1 MMSGRHIQGVVT
13 VVLLSLLLASCRDDE
28 GEEALLPIAQKALT
42 DTASVYYIG
51 ADRYPQDISGLP
63 IGVLDCSVNGFEV
76 VERLLTLDCFDNI
89 TGKPEP
95 DGIIDFGGEN
105 IQFLSDRANGPY
117 GGYIEVGS
125 LDFLKEQVL
134 SNTIFLMSDDYFNL
148 AGDEYRSGFKEPVKM
163 IIVSSPVADLRVL
176 PDINNFLEQSGTG
189 VKAIGVV
196 EAGIREAV
204 SDVDEDGNLCV
215 GVLFAPDGVSSI
227 EYESM
232 IRKSVGN
239 TGGKVQVLNQEAV
252 GLDAAIKGDTAYVDT
267 TSVVARDSYAG
278 PVAGV
283 SYNNIDMSLFDR
295 YGFDTQDNALLYV
308 RKGDLSGVQLN
319 SVENYAR
326 FHLVSMIERHRRSGS
341 RVPISSIILADGS
354 YAQIRDILEEVMEEL
369 YNYRRGG
376 IYLYRSVISPDFR
389 FIDPAECAAAE
400 AYKVLRNDRNLALR
414 GELTRLESFITMPSA
429 SLPEDALNPDGTMK
443 DDYKY
448 GRQCGSEDLTTKV
461 VPFAPRYVTPE
472 IMNYIERNNSEV
484 YSLIRNYLY

>member
-1 MMSGRHIQGVVT
+1 MMSGRYILRVLAAAALPLC
-13 VVLLSLLLASCRDDE
+13 LLSCKDE
-28 GEEALLPIAQKALT
+28 GGERALLPIAQKALT
-42 DTASVYYIG
+42 DTASVYYT
-51 ADRYPQDISGLP
+51 DLSSYPEDISKLP

-76 VERLLTLDCFDNI
+76 VERLLTLDRFDNI
-89 TGKPEP
+89 TGKPGP
-95 DGIIDFGGEN
+95 DGIVDFGGEN

-117 GGYIEVGS
+117 GGYIEEGN

-134 SNTIFLMSDDYFNL
+134 SNTLFLMGDDFFNL
-148 AGDEYRSGFKEPVKM
+148 AGDEYRSGYKEPVKL

-176 PDINNFLEQSGTG
+176 PDVENFLEQSGTG

-196 EAGIREAV
+196 EAGVQEAV

-232 IRKSVGN
+232 IRKAVGN

-267 TSVVARDSYAG
+267 TAVVARDSYAG
-278 PVAGV
+278 PVSGV

-308 RKGDLSGVQLN
+308 RNGDLSGVQLN

-354 YAQIRDILEEVMEEL
+354 YAQIRDILEEVMDEL

-376 IYLYRSVISPDFR
+376 IYLYRSGISPDFR
-389 FIDPAECAAAE
+389 FIDPAECAAVE
-400 AYKVLRNDRNLALR
+400 AYKILRNDRNLALR
-414 GELTRLESFITMPSA
+414 GDLTRLESFITMPSA
-429 SLPEDALNPDGTMK
+429 SLPEDAINPDGTMK
-443 DDYKY
+443 DDYRY
-448 GRQCGSEDLTTKV
+448 GRQCGSEELTTKV
-461 VPFAPRYVTPE
+461 VPFSPRYVTPE

>member
-1 MMSGRHIQGVVT
+1 M
-13 VVLLSLLLASCRDDE
+13 LLSLLLASCRDDE

-196 EAGIREAV
+196 EAGIQEAV

-267 TSVVARDSYAG
+267 TAVVARDSYAG

-308 RKGDLSGVQLN
+308 RKGDLPGVQLN

-354 YAQIRDILEEVMEEL
+354 YAQIRDILEEVMDEL

-461 VPFAPRYVTPE
+461 VPFAPRYVAPE

>member
-1 MMSGRHIQGVVT
+1 M
-13 VVLLSLLLASCRDDE
+13 LLSLLLASCRDDE

-267 TSVVARDSYAG
+267 TAIVARDSYAG

>member
-267 TSVVARDSYAG
+267 TAVVARDSYAG

-308 RKGDLSGVQLN
+308 RKGNLSGVQLN

-354 YAQIRDILEEVMEEL
+354 YAQIRDILEEVMDEL

>member
-267 TSVVARDSYAG
+267 TAVVARDSYAG

-354 YAQIRDILEEVMEEL
+354 YAQIRDILEEVMDEL

>member
-176 PDINNFLEQSGTG
+176 PDIN
-189 VKAIGVV
+189 KAIGVV

-267 TSVVARDSYAG
+267 TAVVARDSYAG

>member
-13 VVLLSLLLASCRDDE
+13 VVLLSLLLVSCRDDE

-134 SNTIFLMSDDYFNL
+134 SNTIFLMSDDFFNL

-267 TSVVARDSYAG
+267 TAVVARDSYAG

-376 IYLYRSVISPDFR
+376 IYLYRSGISPDFR

-472 IMNYIERNNSEV
+472 IMSYIERNNSEV

>member
-267 TSVVARDSYAG
+267 TAVVARDSYAG

-319 SVENYAR
+319 SVENYVR

-354 YAQIRDILEEVMEEL
+354 YAQVRGVLEEVMDEL

-376 IYLYRSVISPDFR
+376 IYLYRSGISPDFR
-389 FIDPAECAAAE
+389 FIDPAECAAVE
-400 AYKVLRNDRNLALR
+400 AYKILRNDRNLALR
-414 GELTRLESFITMPSA
+414 GDMTRLESFISLPSA
-429 SLPEDALNPDGTMK
+429 SLPEDVLNPDGTMK
-443 DDYKY
+443 DGFKY
-448 GRQCGSEDLTTKV
+448 GRQCGGEELTTKV
-461 VPFAPRYVTPE
+461 VPFAPRYVSPE

>member
-176 PDINNFLEQSGTG
+176 PDINNFLEH
-189 VKAIGVV
+189 KAIGVV

-267 TSVVARDSYAG
+267 TAVVARDSYAG

>member
-1 MMSGRHIQGVVT
+1 M
-13 VVLLSLLLASCRDDE
+13 LLSLLLASCRDDE

-267 TSVVARDSYAG
+267 TAVVARDSYAG

-429 SLPEDALNPDGTMK
+429 SLPEDVLNPDGTMK

>member
-1 MMSGRHIQGVVT
+1 M
-13 VVLLSLLLASCRDDE
+13 LLSLLLASCRDDE

>member
-1 MMSGRHIQGVVT
+1 MMSGRYILKVLAAAALPLC
-13 VVLLSLLLASCRDDE
+13 LLSCKDE
-28 GEEALLPIAQKALT
+28 GGERALLPIAQKALT
-42 DTASVYYIG
+42 DTASVYYT
-51 ADRYPQDISGLP
+51 DLSSYPEDISKLP

-89 TGKPEP
+89 TGKPGP
-95 DGIIDFGGEN
+95 DGIVDFGGEN

-117 GGYIEVGS
+117 GGYIEEGN

-134 SNTIFLMSDDYFNL
+134 CNTLFLMGDDFFNL
-148 AGDEYRSGFKEPVKM
+148 AGDEYRSGYKEPVKLIM
-163 IIVSSPVADLRVL
+163 VSSPVADLRVL
-176 PDINNFLEQSGTG
+176 PDVENFLEQSGTG

-196 EAGIREAV
+196 EAGVQEAV

-232 IRKSVGN
+232 IRKTVGN

-267 TSVVARDSYAG
+267 AAVVARGSYEG
-278 PVAGV
+278 PVSGV

-295 YGFDTQDNALLYV
+295 YGFDTRGNALLYPG
-308 RKGDLSGVQLN
+308 KGDISGVQLN
-319 SVENYAR
+319 SVENYVR

-354 YAQIRDILEEVMEEL
+354 YAQVRGVLEEVMDEL

-376 IYLYRSVISPDFR
+376 IYLYRSGISPDFR
-389 FIDPAECAAAE
+389 FIDPAECAAVE
-400 AYKVLRNDRNLALR
+400 AYKILRNDHNLALR
-414 GELTRLESFITMPSA
+414 GDLTRLESFISLPSA
-429 SLPEDALNPDGTMK
+429 SLPEDVLNPDGTMK
-443 DDYKY
+443 HGFKY
-448 GRQCGSEDLTTKV
+448 GRQCGSEELTTKV
-461 VPFAPRYVTPE
+461 VPFAPRYVSPE

>member
-267 TSVVARDSYAG
+267 TAVVARDSYAG

-354 YAQIRDILEEVMEEL
+354 YAQIRDILEEVMDEL

-472 IMNYIERNNSEV
+472 IMNYIERKNSEV
-484 YSLIRNYLY
+484 YSLVRNYLY

>member
-1 MMSGRHIQGVVT
+1 M
-13 VVLLSLLLASCRDDE
+13 LLSLLLASCRDDE

-117 GGYIEVGS
+117 GGYIAKDN

-134 SNTIFLMSDDYFNL
+134 SNTIFLMSDDFFNL

-227 EYESM
+227 EY
-232 IRKSVGN
+232 
-239 TGGKVQVLNQEAV
+239 
-252 GLDAAIKGDTAYVDT
+252 DT
-267 TSVVARDSYAG
+267 TAVVARDSYAG

-295 YGFDTQDNALLYV
+295 YGFDTQGNALLYV
-308 RKGDLSGVQLN
+308 RNGDISGVQLN

-354 YAQIRDILEEVMEEL
+354 YAQIRDILEEVMDEL

-376 IYLYRSVISPDFR
+376 IYLYRSGISPDFR
-389 FIDPAECAAAE
+389 FIDPAECAAVE
-400 AYKVLRNDRNLALR
+400 AYKILRNDRNLALR
-414 GELTRLESFITMPSA
+414 GDLTRLESFITMPSA
-429 SLPEDALNPDGTMK
+429 SLPEDAINPDGTMK
-443 DDYKY
+443 DDYRY
-448 GRQCGSEDLTTKV
+448 GRQCGSEELTTKV

>member
-1 MMSGRHIQGVVT
+1 MMSGRYILRVLAAAALPLC
-13 VVLLSLLLASCRDDE
+13 LLSCKDE
-28 GEEALLPIAQKALT
+28 GGERALLPIAQKALT
-42 DTASVYYIG
+42 DTASVYYT
-51 ADRYPQDISGLP
+51 DMSSYPEDISKLP

-76 VERLLTLDCFDNI
+76 VERLLTLDRFDNI
-89 TGKPEP
+89 TGKPGP
-95 DGIIDFGGEN
+95 DGIVDFGGEN

-117 GGYIEVGS
+117 GGYIEEGN

-134 SNTIFLMSDDYFNL
+134 SNTLFLMGDDFFNL
-148 AGDEYRSGFKEPVKM
+148 AGDEYRSGYKEQVKL

-176 PDINNFLEQSGTG
+176 PDVENFLEQSGTG

-196 EAGIREAV
+196 EAGVQEAV

-232 IRKSVGN
+232 IRKAVGN

-267 TSVVARDSYAG
+267 TAVVARGSYAG
-278 PVAGV
+278 PVSGV

-295 YGFDTQDNALLYV
+295 YGFNTQGNALLYPG
-308 RKGDLSGVQLN
+308 KGDLSGVQLN
-319 SVENYAR
+319 SVENYVR

-354 YAQIRDILEEVMEEL
+354 YAQVRGVLEEVMDEL

-376 IYLYRSVISPDFR
+376 IYLYRSGISPDFR
-389 FIDPAECAAAE
+389 FIDPAECAAVE
-400 AYKVLRNDRNLALR
+400 AYKILRNDRNLALR
-414 GELTRLESFITMPSA
+414 GDMTRLESFISLPSA
-429 SLPEDALNPDGTMK
+429 SLPEDVLNPDGTMK
-443 DDYKY
+443 DGFKY
-448 GRQCGSEDLTTKV
+448 GRQCGSEELTTKV

>member
-1 MMSGRHIQGVVT
+1 M
-13 VVLLSLLLASCRDDE
+13 LLSLLLASCRDDE

-267 TSVVARDSYAG
+267 TAVVARDSYAG

-326 FHLVSMIERHRRSGS
+326 FHLVSMIERHRRSGCTTTGVEAS
-341 RVPISSIILADGS
+341 T
-354 YAQIRDILEEVMEEL
+354 
-369 YNYRRGG
+369 
-376 IYLYRSVISPDFR
+376 
-389 FIDPAECAAAE
+389 FI
-400 AYKVLRNDRNLALR
+400 V
-414 GELTRLESFITMPSA
+414 
-429 SLPEDALNPDGTMK
+429 
-443 DDYKY
+443 
-448 GRQCGSEDLTTKV
+448 Q
-461 VPFAPRYVTPE
+461 
-472 IMNYIERNNSEV
+472 
-484 YSLIRNYLY
+484 

>member
-204 SDVDEDGNLCV
+204 SDADEDGNLCV

-267 TSVVARDSYAG
+267 TAVVARDSYAG

-295 YGFDTQDNALLYV
+295 YGFDTQGNALLYV

>member
-13 VVLLSLLLASCRDDE
+13 VVLLSLLLASCIDDE

-239 TGGKVQVLNQEAV
+239 TGGKIQVLNQEAV

-267 TSVVARDSYAG
+267 TAVVARDSYAG

>member
-267 TSVVARDSYAG
+267 TAVVARDSYAG

-354 YAQIRDILEEVMEEL
+354 YAQIKDILEEVMDEL

>member
-267 TSVVARDSYAG
+267 TAVVARDSYAG

-354 YAQIRDILEEVMEEL
+354 YAQIRDILEEVMDEL

-376 IYLYRSVISPDFR
+376 IYLYRSGISPDFR

>member
-89 TGKPEP
+89 TGRPEP

-267 TSVVARDSYAG
+267 TAVVARDSYAG

-354 YAQIRDILEEVMEEL
+354 YAQIRDILEEVMDEL

>member
-189 VKAIGVV
+189 VKAQGNRSCRGRYPGGGV
-196 EAGIREAV
+196 
-204 SDVDEDGNLCV
+204 
-215 GVLFAPDGVSSI
+215 
-227 EYESM
+227 
-232 IRKSVGN
+232 
-239 TGGKVQVLNQEAV
+239 
-252 GLDAAIKGDTAYVDT
+252 
-267 TSVVARDSYAG
+267 
-278 PVAGV
+278 
-283 SYNNIDMSLFDR
+283 
-295 YGFDTQDNALLYV
+295 
-308 RKGDLSGVQLN
+308 
-319 SVENYAR
+319 
-326 FHLVSMIERHRRSGS
+326 
-341 RVPISSIILADGS
+341 
-354 YAQIRDILEEVMEEL
+354 
-369 YNYRRGG
+369 
-376 IYLYRSVISPDFR
+376 
-389 FIDPAECAAAE
+389 
-400 AYKVLRNDRNLALR
+400 
-414 GELTRLESFITMPSA
+414 
-429 SLPEDALNPDGTMK
+429 
-443 DDYKY
+443 
-448 GRQCGSEDLTTKV
+448 
-461 VPFAPRYVTPE
+461 
-472 IMNYIERNNSEV
+472 
-484 YSLIRNYLY
+484 

>member
-42 DTASVYYIG
+42 DTASMYYID
-51 ADRYPQDISGLP
+51 ADSYPQDISGLP

-267 TSVVARDSYAG
+267 TAVVARDSYAG

>member
-1 MMSGRHIQGVVT
+1 MMLGRHIQGVVT
-13 VVLLSLLLASCRDDE
+13 IVLLSLLLASCRDDE

-267 TSVVARDSYAG
+267 TAVVARDSYAG

-376 IYLYRSVISPDFR
+376 IYLYRSGISPDFK

>member
-1 MMSGRHIQGVVT
+1 MMSGRYILRVLAAAALPLC
-13 VVLLSLLLASCRDDE
+13 LLSCKDE
-28 GEEALLPIAQKALT
+28 GGERTLLPIAQKALI
-42 DTASVYYIG
+42 DTASVYYT
-51 ADRYPQDISGLP
+51 DLSSYPEDISKLP

-76 VERLLTLDCFDNI
+76 VERLLTLDRFDNI
-89 TGKPEP
+89 TGKPSP
-95 DGIIDFGGEN
+95 DGIVDFGGEN

-117 GGYIEVGS
+117 GGYIEEGN

-134 SNTIFLMSDDYFNL
+134 SNTLFLMGDDFFNL
-148 AGDEYRSGFKEPVKM
+148 AGDEYRSGYKEPVKL

-176 PDINNFLEQSGTG
+176 PDVENFLEQSGTG

-196 EAGIREAV
+196 EAGVQEAV

-232 IRKSVGN
+232 IRKTVGN

-267 TSVVARDSYAG
+267 SAVVARGSYAG
-278 PVAGV
+278 PVSGV

-295 YGFDTQDNALLYV
+295 YGFDTRGNALLYPG
-308 RKGDLSGVQLN
+308 KGDISGVQLN
-319 SVENYAR
+319 SVENYVR

-354 YAQIRDILEEVMEEL
+354 YAQVRGVLEEVMDEL

-376 IYLYRSVISPDFR
+376 IYLYRSGISPDFR
-389 FIDPAECAAAE
+389 FIDPAECAAVE
-400 AYKVLRNDRNLALR
+400 AYKILRNDRNLALR
-414 GELTRLESFITMPSA
+414 GDMTRLESFISLPSA
-429 SLPEDALNPDGTMK
+429 SLPEDVLNPDGTMK
-443 DDYKY
+443 DGFKY
-448 GRQCGSEDLTTKV
+448 GRQCGSEELTTKV
-461 VPFAPRYVTPE
+461 VPFAPRYVSPE

>member
-13 VVLLSLLLASCRDDE
+13 VVLLSLLLASCIDDE

-267 TSVVARDSYAG
+267 TAVVARDSYAG

-354 YAQIRDILEEVMEEL
+354 YAQIRDILEEVMDEL

-376 IYLYRSVISPDFR
+376 IYLYRSGISPDFR
-389 FIDPAECAAAE
+389 FIDPAECAAVE
-400 AYKVLRNDRNLALR
+400 AYKILRNDRNLALR

>member
-1 MMSGRHIQGVVT
+1 MMSGRYILRVLAAAALPLC
-13 VVLLSLLLASCRDDE
+13 LLSCKDE
-28 GEEALLPIAQKALT
+28 GGERTLLPIAQKALT
-42 DTASVYYIG
+42 DTASVYYT
-51 ADRYPQDISGLP
+51 DLSSYPKDISKLP

-76 VERLLTLDCFDNI
+76 VERLLTLDRFDNI
-89 TGKPEP
+89 TGKPSP
-95 DGIIDFGGEN
+95 DGIVDFGGEN

-117 GGYIEVGS
+117 GGYIEEGN

-134 SNTIFLMSDDYFNL
+134 SNTLFLMGDDFFNL
-148 AGDEYRSGFKEPVKM
+148 AGDEYRSGYKEPVKL

-176 PDINNFLEQSGTG
+176 PDVENFLEQSGTG

-196 EAGIREAV
+196 EAGVQEAV

-232 IRKSVGN
+232 IRKTVGN

-267 TSVVARDSYAG
+267 SAVVARGSYAG
-278 PVAGV
+278 PVSGV

-295 YGFDTQDNALLYV
+295 YGFDTRGNALLYPG
-308 RKGDLSGVQLN
+308 KGDISGVQLN
-319 SVENYAR
+319 SVENYVR

-354 YAQIRDILEEVMEEL
+354 YAQVRGLLEEVMDEL

-376 IYLYRSVISPDFR
+376 IYLYRSGISPDFR
-389 FIDPAECAAAE
+389 FIDPAECAAVE
-400 AYKVLRNDRNLALR
+400 AYKILRNDRNLALR
-414 GELTRLESFITMPSA
+414 GDLTRLESFISLPSA
-429 SLPEDALNPDGTMK
+429 SLPEDVLNPDGTMK
-443 DDYKY
+443 DGFKY
-448 GRQCGSEDLTTKV
+448 GRQCGSEELTTKV
-461 VPFAPRYVTPE
+461 VPFAPRYVSPE

>member
-196 EAGIREAV
+196 EAGIQEAV

-267 TSVVARDSYAG
+267 TAVVARDSYAG

-354 YAQIRDILEEVMEEL
+354 YAQIRDILEEVMDEL

>member
-1 MMSGRHIQGVVT
+1 MMLGRHIQGVVT

-267 TSVVARDSYAG
+267 TAVVARDSYAG

-295 YGFDTQDNALLYV
+295 YGFDTQGNALLYV
-308 RKGDLSGVQLN
+308 RNGDISGVQLN

-448 GRQCGSEDLTTKV
+448 GRQCGSEELTTKV
-461 VPFAPRYVTPE
+461 VPFSPRYVTPE

>member
-1 MMSGRHIQGVVT
+1 MMSGRYILRVLAAAALPLC
-13 VVLLSLLLASCRDDE
+13 LLSCKDE
-28 GEEALLPIAQKALT
+28 GGERALLPIAQKALT
-42 DTASVYYIG
+42 DTASVYYT
-51 ADRYPQDISGLP
+51 DLSSYPEDISKLP

-76 VERLLTLDCFDNI
+76 VERLLTLDRFDNI
-89 TGKPEP
+89 TGKPGP
-95 DGIIDFGGEN
+95 DGIVDFGGEN

-117 GGYIEVGS
+117 GGYIEEGN

-134 SNTIFLMSDDYFNL
+134 SNTLFLMGDDFFNL
-148 AGDEYRSGFKEPVKM
+148 AGDEYRSGYKEPVKL

-176 PDINNFLEQSGTG
+176 PDVENFLEQSGTG

-196 EAGIREAV
+196 EAGVQEAV
-204 SDVDEDGNLCV
+204 SDVDEDGNLFV

-232 IRKSVGN
+232 IRKAVGN

-267 TSVVARDSYAG
+267 TAVVARDSYAG
-278 PVAGV
+278 PVSGV

-295 YGFDTQDNALLYV
+295 YGFDTQGNALLYV
-308 RKGDLSGVQLN
+308 RNGDISGVQLN

-354 YAQIRDILEEVMEEL
+354 YAQIRDILEEVMDEL

-376 IYLYRSVISPDFR
+376 IYLYRSGISPDFR
-389 FIDPAECAAAE
+389 FIDPAECAAVE
-400 AYKVLRNDRNLALR
+400 AYKILRNDRNLALR
-414 GELTRLESFITMPSA
+414 GDLTRLESFITMPSA
-429 SLPEDALNPDGTMK
+429 SLPEDAINPDGTMK
-443 DDYKY
+443 DDYRY
-448 GRQCGSEDLTTKV
+448 GRQCGSEELTTKV
-461 VPFAPRYVTPE
+461 VPFSPRYVTPE

>member
-1 MMSGRHIQGVVT
+1 M
-13 VVLLSLLLASCRDDE
+13 LLSLLLASCRDDE

-267 TSVVARDSYAG
+267 TAVVARDSYAG

-448 GRQCGSEDLTTKV
+448 GRQCGSEDMTTKV

>member
-1 MMSGRHIQGVVT
+1 MMSGRYILKVLAAAALPLC
-13 VVLLSLLLASCRDDE
+13 LLSCKDE
-28 GEEALLPIAQKALT
+28 GGERALLPIAQKALT
-42 DTASVYYIG
+42 DTASVYYT
-51 ADRYPQDISGLP
+51 DLSSYPEDISKLP

-76 VERLLTLDCFDNI
+76 VERLLTLDRFDNI
-89 TGKPEP
+89 TGKPSP
-95 DGIIDFGGEN
+95 DGIVDFGGEN

-117 GGYIEVGS
+117 GGYIEEGN

-134 SNTIFLMSDDYFNL
+134 SNTLFLMGDDFFNL
-148 AGDEYRSGFKEPVKM
+148 AGDEYRSGYKEPVKL

-176 PDINNFLEQSGTG
+176 PDVENFLEQSGTG

-196 EAGIREAV
+196 EAGVQEAV

-232 IRKSVGN
+232 IRKTVGN

-267 TSVVARDSYAG
+267 SAVVARGSYAG
-278 PVAGV
+278 PVSGV

-295 YGFDTQDNALLYV
+295 YGFDTRGNALLYPG
-308 RKGDLSGVQLN
+308 KGDISGVQLN
-319 SVENYAR
+319 SVENYVR

-354 YAQIRDILEEVMEEL
+354 YAQVRGVLEEVMDEL

-376 IYLYRSVISPDFR
+376 IYLYRSGISPDFR
-389 FIDPAECAAAE
+389 FIDPAECAAVE
-400 AYKVLRNDRNLALR
+400 AYKILRNDRNLALR
-414 GELTRLESFITMPSA
+414 GDMTRLESFISLPSA
-429 SLPEDALNPDGTMK
+429 SLPEDVLNPDGTMK
-443 DDYKY
+443 DGFKY
-448 GRQCGSEDLTTKV
+448 GRQCGSEELTTKV
-461 VPFAPRYVTPE
+461 VPFAPRYVSPE

>member
-239 TGGKVQVLNQEAV
+239 TGGKVQVLNQEAG

-267 TSVVARDSYAG
+267 TAVVARDSYAG

-354 YAQIRDILEEVMEEL
+354 YAQIRDILEEVMDEL

>member
-1 MMSGRHIQGVVT
+1 MMSGRHIQRSVT
-13 VVLLSLLLASCRDDE
+13 LVLLSLILFSCRDEE

-42 DTASVYYIG
+42 DTASMYYID
-51 ADRYPQDISGLP
+51 ADSYPQDISGLP

-76 VERLLTLDCFDNI
+76 VERLLTLDRFDNI

-117 GGYIEVGS
+117 GGYIAKDN

-134 SNTIFLMSDDYFNL
+134 SNTIFLMSDDFFNL

-239 TGGKVQVLNQEAV
+239 TGGKIQVLNQEAV

-267 TSVVARDSYAG
+267 TAVVARDSYAG
-278 PVAGV
+278 PVSGV

-295 YGFDTQDNALLYV
+295 YGFDTQGNALLYV
-308 RKGDLSGVQLN
+308 RNGDISGVQLN

-354 YAQIRDILEEVMEEL
+354 YAQIRDILEEVMDEL

-376 IYLYRSVISPDFR
+376 IYLYRSGISPDFR
-389 FIDPAECAAAE
+389 FIDPAECAAVE
-400 AYKVLRNDRNLALR
+400 AYKILRNDRNLALR
-414 GELTRLESFITMPSA
+414 GDLTRLESFITMPSA
-429 SLPEDALNPDGTMK
+429 SLPEDAINPDGTMK
-443 DDYKY
+443 DDYRY
-448 GRQCGSEDLTTKV
+448 GRQCGSEELTTKV
-461 VPFAPRYVTPE
+461 VPFSPRYVTPE